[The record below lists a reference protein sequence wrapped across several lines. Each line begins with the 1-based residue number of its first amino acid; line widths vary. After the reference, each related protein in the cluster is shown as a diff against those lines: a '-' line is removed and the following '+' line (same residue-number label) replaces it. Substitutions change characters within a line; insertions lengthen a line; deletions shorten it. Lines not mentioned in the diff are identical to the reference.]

1 MIECVEHD
9 LEFRRLPSQKRA
21 VVKMRVVERAGTE
34 DRAGPPVREVVR
46 QVLERDA
53 DDLLGDEAEVV
64 TGHHL
69 GVIERLGERK
79 LLVSVADAV
88 APDKLELLDQH
99 AAFRVEHPLL
109 GHDELTSISEAAL
122 PQGGGSKAGRIVG
135 GAVRMQRA
143 GPPRTVDPAGVHLDL
158 SAARNG
164 VRHRG
169 AVEAA
174 AQAEHEPS
182 RPATDQL
189 VTDSAQVAPQRAET
203 DKRPSV
209 RLARVRDDV
218 DEADERALP
227 ACAPDERLLPVANAP
242 CIDI

>member
-1 MIECVEHD
+1 MIWCVEHD

-34 DRAGPPVREVVR
+34 DRARPPVREVVR

-79 LLVSVADAV
+79 LLVRVADAV

-122 PQGGGSKAGRIVG
+122 PQGGGSKAARFACREPAHLVLLIQQAYIWTCRPRGT
-135 GAVRMQRA
+135 AYA
-143 GPPRTVDPAGVHLDL
+143 TEEPSKLPPRLNTSRAAPPLTSL
-158 SAARNG
+158 SPTLRRSPRNG
-164 VRHRG
+164 RRRIS
-169 AVEAA
+169 APASA
-174 AQAEHEPS
+174 S
-182 RPATDQL
+182 RASATTWTKL
-189 VTDSAQVAPQRAET
+189 TNGLFPPVLPTNDSCR
-203 DKRPSV
+203 
-209 RLARVRDDV
+209 
-218 DEADERALP
+218 
-227 ACAPDERLLPVANAP
+227 
-242 CIDI
+242 